1 MYFITAFGLLLMF
14 LSIIMIVHPDYWSN
28 GIITFS
34 EKPYFHYFEVISR
47 FISGF
52 VFVLFNESTR
62 FPQFILIMGYLFIGV
77 SFVLFIMGSIKHRKF
92 AVWSAHKFKSAF
104 RSAGTVSLI
113 FSLFLIYVS
122 TISMFSY

>member
-62 FPQFILIMGYLFIGV
+62 YPQLILSMGYLFIGV
-77 SFVLFIMGSIKHRKF
+77 GFVLFISGSIKHRKF
-92 AVWSAHKFKSAF
+92 AVWSAHTFKSAF
-104 RSAGTVSLI
+104 RPAGTVSLM
-113 FSLFLIYVS
+113 FSLFLIYAS
-122 TISMFSY
+122 TISMFCY